1 MDQKLELLSK
11 VPLLGGL
18 DRRGLEEVGRLADEV
33 DLPAGRVAAR
43 QGSSGDEFFVI
54 IDGTVR
60 IERDGQ
66 LLREL
71 GPGEFFGELALLGK
85 VGRTATA
92 TCVTACRLLVVGHR
106 EFHELL
112 TRFPTIQGAVLE
124 AVAKRIARLEGLAQG
139 GGSAGRTGS

>member
-11 VPLLGGL
+11 VPLLDGL
-18 DRRGLEEVGRLADEV
+18 DRHGLEEVGRLADEV

-54 IDGTVR
+54 INGTVR

-66 LLREL
+66 LLRDL
-71 GPGEFFGELALLGK
+71 GPGDFFGELALLGK

-92 TCVTACRLLVVGHR
+92 TCLTACRLLVVGHR

-112 TRFPTIQGAVLE
+112 TRFPTVQSAVLD
-124 AVAKRIARLEGLAQG
+124 AVAKRIARLEALAQD
-139 GGSAGRTGS
+139 GGSAGPTGS

>member
-11 VPLLGGL
+11 VPLLDGL

-66 LLREL
+66 HLRDL
-71 GPGEFFGELALLGK
+71 GPGDFFGELALLGK

-124 AVAKRIARLEGLAQG
+124 SVAKRIARLEAPGEG
-139 GGSAGRTGS
+139 GGSAGPTGS

>member
-11 VPLLGGL
+11 VPLLAGL

-33 DLPAGRVAAR
+33 DLPAGRIAAR

-54 IDGTVR
+54 VDGTVS

-66 LLREL
+66 HLRDL
-71 GPGEFFGELALLGK
+71 GPGDFFGELALLGK

-92 TCVTACRLLVVGHR
+92 TCTTPCRLLVVGHR
-106 EFHELL
+106 EFHTLL
-112 TRFPTIQGAVLE
+112 TDFPTIQGAVLQ
-124 AVAKRIARLEGLAQG
+124 AVARRISLLEGDA
-139 GGSAGRTGS
+139 AR